1 MDSRL
6 KATRAE
12 IDSDQAQI
20 KDLHRKIADAQ
31 ARLNLTPLREQQLAE
46 LTRDYENSKQ
56 NYQSLLQKKLQSELA
71 TNLEKNQEGE
81 QFRVID
87 PPSLPQKPSQPNRR
101 QVLLI
106 GWLLGLFVGAGLVVV
121 REMSDEVLRNEKDFR
136 QHIRL
141 PILTRIPILIS
152 ARERTSSLRNRG
164 FEVAGLALLILVSRS
179 TQFLHV
185 QGGMKVYQSFFKL
198 DRSPFEISPDPGF
211 LYATG
216 QHQEAVAGLRYGV
229 LSRKGFMVLTG
240 EVGTGKSLVVRCLL
254 DSLDKERVA
263 YAYVFNS
270 LLTSQELLFYV
281 AEDLG
286 IGVSSASKADV
297 LLRLGRYFIDR
308 HQKGLTTML
317 IIEEAQH
324 LSELA
329 LEEIRM
335 LTNLETPQGKSLQV
349 ILVGQPELEATLQTK
364 ALRQLKQR
372 IALWFR
378 LHPLPEAEAFAYVDC
393 RLKLAG
399 NENGASFRPRGA
411 RTRLLLFAGNSPAD
425 QHAL

>member
-1 MDSRL
+1 
-6 KATRAE
+6 
-12 IDSDQAQI
+12 
-20 KDLHRKIADAQ
+20 
-31 ARLNLTPLREQQLAE
+31 
-46 LTRDYENSKQ
+46 
-56 NYQSLLQKKLQSELA
+56 
-71 TNLEKNQEGE
+71 
-81 QFRVID
+81 
-87 PPSLPQKPSQPNRR
+87 
-101 QVLLI
+101 
-106 GWLLGLFVGAGLVVV
+106 
-121 REMSDEVLRNEKDFR
+121 
-136 QHIRL
+136 
-141 PILTRIPILIS
+141 
-152 ARERTSSLRNRG
+152 
-164 FEVAGLALLILVSRS
+164 
-179 TQFLHV
+179 
-185 QGGMKVYQSFFKL
+185 MKVYQSFFKL

-211 LYATG
+211 VYATG

-240 EVGTGKSLVVRCLL
+240 EVGTGKSLIVRCLL

-270 LLTSQELLFYV
+270 LLSSQELLFYV

-297 LLRLGRYFIDR
+297 LIRLGRYFIDR
-308 HQKGLTTML
+308 HRKGLTSML

-324 LSELA
+324 LSNLA

-349 ILVGQPELEATLQTK
+349 ILVGQPELEATLQST

-378 LHPLPEAEAFAYVDC
+378 LRPLPEAEVFAYVGC

-399 NENGASFRPRGA
+399 NEGGEVFDRAALERVYFYSQGIPRLINTLCDHAMISAYALGRDHVTPDLVEEAASDLGVKRG
-411 RTRLLLFAGNSPAD
+411 TDPVFVNEGEPECAGNCENLPTD
-425 QHAL
+425 FLDIRTDLFLHEGIK

>member
-1 MDSRL
+1 
-6 KATRAE
+6 
-12 IDSDQAQI
+12 
-20 KDLHRKIADAQ
+20 
-31 ARLNLTPLREQQLAE
+31 
-46 LTRDYENSKQ
+46 
-56 NYQSLLQKKLQSELA
+56 
-71 TNLEKNQEGE
+71 
-81 QFRVID
+81 
-87 PPSLPQKPSQPNRR
+87 
-101 QVLLI
+101 
-106 GWLLGLFVGAGLVVV
+106 
-121 REMSDEVLRNEKDFR
+121 
-136 QHIRL
+136 
-141 PILTRIPILIS
+141 
-152 ARERTSSLRNRG
+152 
-164 FEVAGLALLILVSRS
+164 
-179 TQFLHV
+179 
-185 QGGMKVYQSFFKL
+185 MKVYQSFFKL

-263 YAYVFNS
+263 YAFVFNS

-324 LSELA
+324 LSALA

-335 LTNLETPQGKSLQV
+335 LTNLETPHGKSLQV
-349 ILVGQPELEATLQTK
+349 ILIGQPELEATLQTN
-364 ALRQLKQR
+364 ALRQLRQR
-372 IALWFR
+372 IAFWFR
-378 LHPLPEAEAFAYVDC
+378 LRPLSEAEAFAYVDC
-393 RLKLAG
+393 RLKIAG
-399 NENGASFRPRGA
+399 RERGGVFDHAALERVYFYSQGIPRLINTLCDHAMISAYALDREQVTPDLVEEAACELSVKLDTYHIPVHAGEPEC
-411 RTRLLLFAGNSPAD
+411 AGNSDNLPTD
-425 QHAL
+425 FLDVRTDLFLHEEIK

>member
-1 MDSRL
+1 
-6 KATRAE
+6 
-12 IDSDQAQI
+12 
-20 KDLHRKIADAQ
+20 
-31 ARLNLTPLREQQLAE
+31 
-46 LTRDYENSKQ
+46 
-56 NYQSLLQKKLQSELA
+56 
-71 TNLEKNQEGE
+71 
-81 QFRVID
+81 
-87 PPSLPQKPSQPNRR
+87 
-101 QVLLI
+101 
-106 GWLLGLFVGAGLVVV
+106 
-121 REMSDEVLRNEKDFR
+121 
-136 QHIRL
+136 
-141 PILTRIPILIS
+141 
-152 ARERTSSLRNRG
+152 
-164 FEVAGLALLILVSRS
+164 
-179 TQFLHV
+179 
-185 QGGMKVYQSFFKL
+185 MKVYQSFFKL

-254 DSLDKERVA
+254 DNLDKERVA

-270 LLTSQELLFYV
+270 LLTSQELLSYV

-286 IGVSSASKADV
+286 IGVSSTSKADV

-378 LHPLPEAEAFAYVDC
+378 LNPLPEAEAFAYVDC

-399 NENGASFRPRGA
+399 NENGAIFDRAALERVYFYSQGIPRLINTLCDHAMISAYALGREHVTPDLVEEA
-411 RTRLLLFAGNSPAD
+411 ASDLGVKLGTDHVTVNDGEPECAGNSENLPTD
-425 QHAL
+425 FLDIRTDLFLHEGIK